1 MACALAGVSERLE
14 DASNAGKKT
23 AIKIEHAQETL
34 ESFDVGRKRKVKDR
48 LNTGRK
54 GGKTSRSDP
63 MTKTINF
70 RGCKGAL
77 SRIET
82 EATVSKNVENLV
94 KMAKML
100 LFGFAE
106 DKNII

>member
-1 MACALAGVSERLE
+1 MARALAGISERLE
-14 DASNAGKKT
+14 DASNAGKET

-34 ESFDVGRKRKVKDR
+34 ESFDVRRKRKVKDR
-48 LNTGRK
+48 LSTGGR
-54 GGKTSRSDP
+54 GGKTSRSDL

-70 RGCKGAL
+70 RGRKGAL
-77 SRIET
+77 SRIEM
-82 EATVSKNVENLV
+82 EATVSKNAENLV

-106 DKNII
+106 D